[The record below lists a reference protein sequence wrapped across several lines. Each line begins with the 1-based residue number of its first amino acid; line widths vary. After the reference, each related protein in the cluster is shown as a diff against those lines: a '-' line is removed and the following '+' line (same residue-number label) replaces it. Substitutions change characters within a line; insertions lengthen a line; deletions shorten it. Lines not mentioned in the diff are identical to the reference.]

1 MSAFHDYVRGLT
13 DELPEGYAA
22 NGMRL
27 YRHLVYLG
35 ASQLLEAHY
44 PELRNTLSEADWRTL
59 IEAFIR
65 SSRWE
70 SNYYGDLADEFLVFL
85 EEQAG

>member
-1 MSAFHDYVRGLT
+1 MSAFHDYVRGLSDT
-13 DELPEGYAA
+13 VPDGYAE

-44 PELRNTLSEADWRTL
+44 PELHNTLGEDDWRTL

-70 SNYYGDLADEFLVFL
+70 SHYYGDLADEFLAFL